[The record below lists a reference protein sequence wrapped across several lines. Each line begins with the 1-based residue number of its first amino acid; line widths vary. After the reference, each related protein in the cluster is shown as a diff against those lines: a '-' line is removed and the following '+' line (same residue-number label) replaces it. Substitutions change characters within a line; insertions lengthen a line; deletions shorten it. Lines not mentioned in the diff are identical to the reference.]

1 MLDTLPVTVTREG
14 LEVAS
19 ADLTLILLRSLPGD
33 CRAYVMLHAKDA
45 SYTELRAAAIRFE
58 SQQRLFTE
66 LGASMPGSGRGHGV
80 FFRCRKKKGQK
91 KNPLKISMWKRL
103 GKESAIS
110 AGKQGILQKECPTD
124 MSKVKCFKC
133 DQMGHIG
140 ANCKSPK
147 ARAKAL
153 PKAKPKANTKG
164 SPRKTTKGKGG
175 GKGKKGKLNEV
186 GEAEEG
192 ERI

>member
-1 MLDTLPVTVTREG
+1 
-14 LEVAS
+14 
-19 ADLTLILLRSLPGD
+19 
-33 CRAYVMLHAKDA
+33 
-45 SYTELRAAAIRFE
+45 
-58 SQQRLFTE
+58 
-66 LGASMPGSGRGHGV
+66 
-80 FFRCRKKKGQK
+80 
-91 KNPLKISMWKRL
+91 MWKRL

-192 ERI
+192 DESRKPKLNKKPSSQIKTSSSCVPRHKNQLDPFNQQTTLSHKPFFAEPVIPNCRS